1 MKIKKGDLVK
11 ILAGKNRGKIG
22 KVLKIYSKSQKL
34 IVEGMNVYKKHV
46 RPKRQGEK
54 GEVAQVSRPIAI
66 SNLMLIC
73 PNCKQ
78 PTRVGFR
85 FEENNK
91 FRYCKK
97 CQSRI

>member
-1 MKIKKGDLVK
+1 MKIRKGDIVK
-11 ILAGKNRGKIG
+11 IIKGKDRNKTG
-22 KVLKIYSKSQKL
+22 KVLKVDLKSQKL
-34 IVEGMNVYKKHV
+34 MVEGANIFKKHV

-54 GEVAQVSRPIAI
+54 GEVAQVSRPIAV

-78 PTRVGFR
+78 STRVGFH
-85 FEENNK
+85 FKKNIK